1 MSLRGVPRYF
11 NRVNSTQFP
20 RRGTVAK
27 LKAVVAKL
35 DDVDEKFRSL
45 YVERDGKFHLDA
57 EGVEDVE
64 GLRGN
69 RDEILKEKKKLEKK
83 LAEFGELTPEEAKQ
97 LKDFRESEAERKA
110 KEAGEFEKL
119 KTQLVEKHTKELEKR
134 DGAIAKRDKAL
145 DRYIRRA
152 AALQAIGENEGTD
165 LLLPHVLERLKLV
178 EKDDEYVVVVTTEA
192 GDAMVDT
199 KGVAVPPKDFVAS
212 LKTIDKYKGGF
223 KGTGA
228 SGSGAEN
235 RPNAASGAAVVGK
248 GDLVGFGQN
257 LEGIAKG
264 TTVVQ

>member
-1 MSLRGVPRYF
+1 
-11 NRVNSTQFP
+11 
-20 RRGTVAK
+20 
-27 LKAVVAKL
+27 
-35 DDVDEKFRSL
+35 L
-45 YVERDGKFHLDA
+45 YVEKDGKFVLDA

-83 LAEFGELTPEEAKQ
+83 LAEFGELTPEEAKT
-97 LKDFRESEAERKA
+97 LKEFRETEAERKA
-110 KEAGEFEKL
+110 KEAGDFEKL
-119 KTQLVEKHTKELEKR
+119 RTQMVEKHTKELEKER
-134 DGAIAKRDKAL
+134 GSSAKKDKAL

-152 AALQAIGENEGTD
+152 AALGAINENEGTD
-165 LLLPHVLERLKLV
+165 LLLPHVLDRLKLV
-178 EKDDEYVVVVTTEA
+178 EKDDEYIVVVTTEA
-192 GDAMVDT
+192 GDPMVDA
-199 KGVAVPPKDFVAS
+199 KGAAVAPKDFVAG

-235 RPNAASGAAVVGK
+235 RPGASGVAVVSK
-248 GDLVGFGQN
+248 GDLVGFGAN